1 MKIEPTPL
9 FLVITKHLFNRQLSK
24 DLLMYYSYNEGSYTR
39 VNKLTLKIKDLHFK
53 FLNTFKLTETKKYAF
68 LINDIFLKALYEVS
82 PILKNFVSV
91 LNSLELSNTIKHN
104 GCVKLSSEIMSGS
117 YTDFKSEVSRIS
129 VASGARVNVKQ
140 LGSIDHRKLLRS
152 TIANFVH
159 SKDSALLHGVVLEC
173 KKLGIPLTVIHDNF
187 IIPEKY
193 QEVVKKLYFDMFI
206 TRVIN
211 TEFSLEYFLS
221 LNKVPCSPETI
232 EFLNSIKINKININ
246 KELGSSLVPSSF
258 ILC

>member
-1 MKIEPTPL
+1 
-9 FLVITKHLFNRQLSK
+9 
-24 DLLMYYSYNEGSYTR
+24 
-39 VNKLTLKIKDLHFK
+39 
-53 FLNTFKLTETKKYAF
+53 
-68 LINDIFLKALYEVS
+68 
-82 PILKNFVSV
+82 
-91 LNSLELSNTIKHN
+91 
-104 GCVKLSSEIMSGS
+104 MSGS